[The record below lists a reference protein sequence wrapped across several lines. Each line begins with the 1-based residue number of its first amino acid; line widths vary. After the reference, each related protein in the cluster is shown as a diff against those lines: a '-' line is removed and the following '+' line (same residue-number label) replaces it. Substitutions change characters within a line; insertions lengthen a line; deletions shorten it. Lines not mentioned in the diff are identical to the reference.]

1 MAEKLPK
8 ELKQILD
15 EGFTSSVK
23 NFTRF
28 MEDSAEDD
36 LNYIISVLYKFES
49 DFESGD
55 MFNTIE
61 SICDLATLRQIVQLI
76 EEKYY

>member
-8 ELKQILD
+8 ELKEILD
-15 EGFTSSVK
+15 EGVTSSMK
-23 NFTRF
+23 NIARF
-28 MEDSAEDD
+28 MKESAEDD

-49 DFESGD
+49 DYESGD
-55 MFNTIE
+55 MFNTVE